1 MQSVFTLNA
10 NDLDGNVILALKQLF
25 GSREIEITVRDTQSN
40 SSVDETEYLLGNA
53 ANKRHLLSSL
63 EELRTGH
70 KQSIDSKIL

>member
-25 GSREIEITVRDTQSN
+25 GSREIEITVRDTQSD

-53 ANKRHLLSSL
+53 ANKM
-63 EELRTGH
+63 
-70 KQSIDSKIL
+70 KC